1 MRDRGFRA
9 AIAVA
14 AVTAV
19 SLVAAAP
26 GHTWNEEATEGCTPG
41 YWKNHT
47 EAWVTYTP
55 DQTLGSVFTFPNAA
69 DPLASATLLDALS
82 FSGGPA
88 IEDKEALF
96 LHHATAGLLN
106 ASAGLDYGLSLKH
119 VIRTTNR
126 VLANNRAG
134 QYERVKDLFD
144 KFNNL
149 GCPLS

>member
-1 MRDRGFRA
+1 MRDRGIRA
-9 AIAVA
+9 AMAVA
-14 AVTAV
+14 AVAAV
-19 SLVAAAP
+19 SLIAAAP
-26 GHTWNEEATEGCTPG
+26 GHTWNEEATEGCSPG

-82 FSGGPA
+82 FSGGPT

-106 ASAGLDYGLSLKH
+106 ASAGLDYGLSLNR

-126 VLANNRAG
+126 LLANHRAG

-149 GCPLS
+149 GCPL